1 MRKIAQ
7 IFMTTLIGAA
17 VSPLILALPL
27 KAHQH
32 KMTASENVGAMIH
45 LDPNDSPAAGKA
57 STTWFM
63 LTRRGGAVIAP
74 ANCDCRVVAY
84 DAGKKAS
91 SNAKSRWIADRL
103 PLSTR
108 SMEGHE
114 TGHQGIQTTITFPK
128 AGAYWVVLSGKSKD
142 GSFDP
147 FELKFP
153 VTVRP

>member
-1 MRKIAQ
+1 MHKISQ
-7 IFMTTLIGAA
+7 IFTTTLIGAA
-17 VSPLILALPL
+17 LSPLISVLPL
-27 KAHQH
+27 NAHQH
-32 KMTASENVGAMIH
+32 KMTASKNVGAMIH
-45 LDPNDSPAAGKA
+45 LEPNDSPAAGKA
-57 STTWFM
+57 TTTWFM
-63 LTRRGGAVIAP
+63 LTQRGGAVIAP

-84 DAGKKAS
+84 DSGKKATS
-91 SNAKSRWIADRL
+91 KAKSSWSAERL
-103 PLSTR
+103 PLSTIA
-108 SMEGHE
+108 MEGHQ